1 MSLEQ
6 MYSLY
11 LIVFTVL
18 GGVLALFSV
27 AGWSSYTEKK
37 LPDSGTLFRW
47 FTAGVVSAGLASYT
61 WIYGFNGN
69 PEKLL
74 TQVGDVLEVE
84 STIKT
89 LSTAVGSNTENVL
102 NVVSDV
108 VEDMTVG
115 MPNF

>member
-18 GGVLALFSV
+18 GGLVALFSV

-37 LPDSGTLFRW
+37 LPDAGTLFRW
-47 FTAGVVSAGLASYT
+47 FTAGVVSAGLGSYT

-69 PEKLL
+69 PEKLI

-89 LSTAVGSNTENVL
+89 LSTAVGGNAETVAD
-102 NVVSDV
+102 VVSDA
-108 VEDMTVG
+108 VEGMTVG